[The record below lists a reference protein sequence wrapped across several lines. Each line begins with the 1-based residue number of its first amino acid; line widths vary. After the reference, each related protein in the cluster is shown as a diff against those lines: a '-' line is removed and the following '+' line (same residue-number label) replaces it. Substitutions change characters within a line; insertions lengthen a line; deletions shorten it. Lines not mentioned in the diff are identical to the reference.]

1 MYDLIKSNHSLYG
14 QKHLQM
20 LNRYYIHKYKI
31 KCHDRLYFQRSIYD
45 NFQDCF
51 DKDSLFSPFP
61 IILTLYIM
69 DFDLQHIYNESRIP
83 VIFRSSNRIR
93 DT

>member
-1 MYDLIKSNHSLYG
+1 
-14 QKHLQM
+14 M
-20 LNRYYIHKYKI
+20 L
-31 KCHDRLYFQRSIYD
+31 DEWLYFQRSIYD

>member
-31 KCHDRLYFQRSIYD
+31 KYHDIYD

-51 DKDSLFSPFP
+51 DKDSLFSPFSHYSY
-61 IILTLYIM
+61 TLHHG
-69 DFDLQHIYNESRIP
+69 L
-83 VIFRSSNRIR
+83 
-93 DT
+93 